1 MKPADTYGCSMKVR
15 ATERAQQVE
24 GLATKP
30 DDLSLIPQDPH
41 GGIRDLTPGS
51 CLLTCT
57 HSNTS
62 VPALPSPWNTHT
74 NHNGNDAKNKLHL

>member
-30 DDLSLIPQDPH
+30 ANLNLI
-41 GGIRDLTPGS
+41 L
-51 CLLTCT
+51 
-57 HSNTS
+57 
-62 VPALPSPWNTHT
+62 
-74 NHNGNDAKNKLHL
+74 

>member
-57 HSNTS
+57 H
-62 VPALPSPWNTHT
+62 AQHMHRQHT
-74 NHNGNDAKNKLHL
+74 QSRFKVISCHIGSCGLAWDT